1 MRIPT
6 VVEGLEEVEET
17 VTINDTTYLLG
28 QLPRSDAPGN
38 FISTHKPN
46 VHAVVNESLQTL
58 EIYLPTGGVIV
69 ASIIDV
75 VGDINPW
82 GNV

>member
-1 MRIPT
+1 MRIPI
-6 VVEGLEEVEET
+6 VVEDLEEVEET
-17 VTINDTTYLLG
+17 VMNDTTYLLG

-75 VGDINPW
+75 TGDINPW
-82 GNV
+82 ENA

>member
-1 MRIPT
+1 MRIPA

-17 VTINDTTYLLG
+17 VINDTSYLLG

-75 VGDINPW
+75 AGDINPW
-82 GNV
+82 ENV

>member
-1 MRIPT
+1 MRIPA

-28 QLPRSDAPGN
+28 QLPRTDAPGN

-75 VGDINPW
+75 AGDINPW
-82 GNV
+82 GNP

>member
-1 MRIPT
+1 MRIPI
-6 VVEGLEEVEET
+6 VVEDLEEVEET
-17 VTINDTTYLLG
+17 VMNDTTYLLG
-28 QLPRSDAPGN
+28 QLPRTDAPGN

-75 VGDINPW
+75 TGDINPW
-82 GNV
+82 ENA

>member
-1 MRIPT
+1 MRIPI
-6 VVEGLEEVEET
+6 VVEDLEEVEET
-17 VTINDTTYLLG
+17 VTSNDTTYLLG
-28 QLPRSDAPGN
+28 QLPRTDAPGN

-75 VGDINPW
+75 TGDINPW
-82 GNV
+82 ENA